1 MSDFNV
7 RLVTKKQ
14 GLEILKNS
22 EIFKDILSR
31 ANINKTFGDLIYLGW
46 KELNS
51 ENHFLLEKEIY
62 KLQDNNI
69 TYRMTTIGE
78 EMDNIYEDSY
88 TATGEEVE
96 DIPFPS
102 LIRDF
107 DEDDMEHQL
116 RGYEIYQKR
125 LEEKDTIEYD

>member
-14 GLEILKNS
+14 GLEMLKDDIQFNYMLS
-22 EIFKDILSR
+22 QAEITKSF
-31 ANINKTFGDLIYLGW
+31 ADLIYVGW

-51 ENHFLLEKEIY
+51 ESYFLLQQKVQELE
-62 KLQDNNI
+62 NNDI
-69 TYRMTTIGE
+69 SYRMTTIGE
-78 EMDNIYEDSY
+78 EIDNIYEDSY
-88 TATGEEVE
+88 TATGEQVE

-107 DEDDMEHQL
+107 DEKDMEQQL
-116 RGYEIYQKR
+116 EGYEAYQKNY
-125 LEEKDTIEYD
+125 EEIEYE